1 MHEVARHAAHATE
14 TAQVAGNVIE
24 RMVSE
29 CEVLA
34 QRQEND
40 DAEQTMYERLVALR
54 MYHSMMLGIAARSTS
69 NEKRLSNEINLVSL
83 VVTEQ
88 PSLAD

>member
-1 MHEVARHAAHATE
+1 M
-14 TAQVAGNVIE
+14 AGNVIE